1 MPNWMSNTM
10 TVTGDAEE
18 LARFIVAAEGKDS
31 LLSFQKLYP
40 CPEEL
45 LNQSADSI
53 HDIGYEVFFDH
64 GDAWIRIAKYP
75 WVIEKGILIEELD
88 REGFRKKFKAKFK
101 SSGYY
106 EAGAE
111 TNKMIKKYGYKNW
124 YDWKNAK
131 WGVKWDTWDAK
142 RHIFSTECVRYD
154 YETPWSPPSTLFET
168 VSKEYPE
175 LTFHFECNDEGYDGN
190 EPEFIFDIQN
200 GMMT

>member
-1 MPNWMSNTM
+1 MSNTM

-111 TNKMIKKYGYKNW
+111 TDKIIRKYGYRNW
-124 YDWKNAK
+124 YDWQNDRWGCK
-131 WGVKWDTWDAK
+131 WGASEVK
-142 RHIFSTECVRYD
+142 RHICSPDCVRYD
-154 YETPWSPPSTLFET
+154 YETPWSPPSILFET
-168 VSKEYPE
+168 VSEQYPE
-175 LTFHFECNDEGYDGN
+175 LTFHFECNDEGDETGSI
-190 EPEFIFDIQN
+190 IFDIQN
-200 GMMT
+200 GVMA